1 MTKYYFFKGEI
12 PDVQIKNKDLL
23 MPLEILATAD
33 YNISRLLYSSLV
45 VSIVNEMKES
55 VRNISA
61 WQLQFGRLICVHLGC
76 RRRVCYIQAKDGSV
90 NL

>member
-1 MTKYYFFKGEI
+1 
-12 PDVQIKNKDLL
+12 

-45 VSIVNEMKES
+45 VSIVNELKES
-55 VRNISA
+55 VSD
-61 WQLQFGRLICVHLGC
+61 ICIYKMIIEIDTCYLGY
-76 RRRVCYIQAKDGSV
+76 RRRTCHLYAKDGYV